1 VFFEIAGQR
10 KRLGERRD
18 FPAQKFTQALRYVKS
33 SKVSNLYISP
43 AFANAMLAAG
53 LFISPTSA
61 CCLLGTTF
69 GNFLLSAS
77 TKLYS
82 K

>member
-10 KRLGERRD
+10 KRLGEGGVLKA
-18 FPAQKFTQALRYVKS
+18 PHFTQALRYVKS
-33 SKVSNLYISP
+33 TKVPNCYISP
-43 AFANAMLAAG
+43 AFANAMLAEG